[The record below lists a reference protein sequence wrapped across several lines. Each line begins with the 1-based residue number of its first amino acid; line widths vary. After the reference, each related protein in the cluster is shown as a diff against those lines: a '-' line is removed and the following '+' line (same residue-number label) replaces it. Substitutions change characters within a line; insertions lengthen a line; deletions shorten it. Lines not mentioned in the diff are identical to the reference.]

1 MKHLLQAAE
10 SGHVECV
17 RLLLARGADPN
28 ERIYE
33 NEDLVTDPVYSAIAE
48 GDIEVA
54 KLMLEHTDFDSL
66 QKQNAP
72 FAADEQDNLLC
83 MALGAGS
90 KYHVEVA
97 LERGMELKM
106 ETHNIHTDI
115 AEPKT
120 YDGGPFEVAAKR
132 GDVEIMRT
140 LLGWFKGLNLDIQ
153 EISTR
158 GRNPLCVASYEG
170 HLPMVKLASARS
182 WIQPR
187 HCRRSSLITAFFSR

>member
-1 MKHLLQAAE
+1 MRCMSMPCSWRAPC
-10 SGHVECV
+10 SRV

-48 GDIEVA
+48 GNIEVA

-90 KYHVEVA
+90 KYHVEMA
-97 LERGMELKM
+97 LERGMGLRMEL
-106 ETHNIHTDI
+106 T
-115 AEPKT
+115 
-120 YDGGPFEVAAKR
+120 
-132 GDVEIMRT
+132 
-140 LLGWFKGLNLDIQ
+140 
-153 EISTR
+153 ISILT
-158 GRNPLCVASYEG
+158 
-170 HLPMVKLASARS
+170 
-182 WIQPR
+182 
-187 HCRRSSLITAFFSR
+187 